1 MVKPL
6 KMGFLQERIVPKKSV
21 FTRDFSVFCFG
32 IPWGRCLAPKASAL
46 PVVTKVQTAL
56 VTSLVFTKS
65 LPLLMPRFIRHRRR
79 FGNVPNCA
87 TPRCAIFQFL
97 TGSYIFNS
105 YNCPTSKLL
114 YQTKPKMSRPKS
126 TKHKKPCIWQILSP
140 NISWRI
146 KNALLWQN
154 NNSPHSSGKKD
165 HLAKAVQMCS
175 INNNTPVFAKRGFE
189 YDN

>member
-1 MVKPL
+1 MCKKVSIYKGFRAFEKPATENRL
-6 KMGFLQERIVPKKSV
+6 H
-21 FTRDFSVFCFG
+21 
-32 IPWGRCLAPKASAL
+32 APKASAL

-97 TGSYIFNS
+97 TGSYIFDS

-126 TKHKKPCIWQILSP
+126 AKHKKPCIWQILSP

-146 KNALLWQN
+146 KNELLWQN